1 MRGMRKTKLK
11 IKELRRQ
18 RGITQ
23 LSLSQMSGVSRTIIS
38 FLETGSAAISTTQVS
53 TLEKIATALG
63 VKVADLLD
71 EDNP

>member
-1 MRGMRKTKLK
+1 MRKTKLK

-23 LSLSQMSGVSRTIIS
+23 LSLSEMSGVSRTIIS